1 MRDQRLWTWHIAAG
15 TLVLVLLGLH
25 MAIMHLDA
33 PSGLATLNS
42 AKPTDWANVAAR
54 ARSGFFMVTYI
65 LLLGAALFH
74 GFYGLRTIVFELN
87 PAPAVK
93 RGVSAVLT
101 VAGVVLFAFGAF
113 VAWAAWS
120 GFTLGA

>member
-33 PSGLATLNS
+33 PSGLAIANGP
-42 AKPTDWANVAAR
+42 KPTDWANVAER

-87 PAPAVK
+87 PAAAVK
-93 RGVSAVLT
+93 KGVSAALT